1 MPQTRFSEPGFWID
15 VVFDFEVVLE
25 SCLESILQYSHESI
39 PTNPFRPTCSAP
51 NYSTAILSDASP
63 VSAPQDSRACN
74 SVSLSLSR
82 SCTHEVMKP
91 RLPERACPCSAF
103 LKLEFHLSS
112 HASLFAFAHLP
123 GYERAAKRLGT
134 AENLGAAYFGFK
146 RAGFDIPVRSK

>member
-1 MPQTRFSEPGFWID
+1 MPQTRFSEPGFWVD

-51 NYSTAILSDASP
+51 NYSTATLSDASP
-63 VSAPQDSRACN
+63 VSAHRIR
-74 SVSLSLSR
+74 V
-82 SCTHEVMKP
+82 
-91 RLPERACPCSAF
+91 PERACPCSAF

-112 HASLFAFAHLP
+112 HASLFAFPHLP
-123 GYERAAKRLGT
+123 GCGRAAKRLGT
-134 AENLGAAYFGFK
+134 TENLGAAYFGFK